1 MAWADARKNGWP
13 LSNPEFDTPSEC
25 WKHYRQPQ
33 QAEWKTLEFG
43 ELDKFDDF
51 CRRSEGWRGKNS
63 PLEATTWT
71 KEYRSPSM
79 EQNPVASSSKI
90 NAVYPQSPVEE
101 LEFPPAGVSEV
112 ALSDTEFFDNWTIP
126 PTPPSAKP
134 FTAPTSNPDPKG
146 KRKAIEMDDEQERLD
161 GAKSSF
167 LSPLDGVRPRD
178 IHPVHR
184 SPRGH
189 ATTPIHSPLTPP
201 FTPAKPSPLSQV
213 TSAMIDELPA
223 LDVNGATA
231 SSYDEIESTFFANM
245 DSALASISWESMFED
260 MASFGELGD
269 FQYDVKALATPPP
282 DELLPDRLT
291 KRRRLPP
298 PPPSTSSGASTS
310 ETEISDVL
318 STDSI
323 PSWMSRDSSRSDL
336 IELRS
341 SGIVAGPITADVT
354 QIRDEQVSTR
364 CPLPAQ
370 GLTFSQ
376 PSFQFGKTSMGGQ
389 LKAAPFEFNVW
400 WELLNYAANA
410 TPTQPLVEDP
420 EA

>member
-1 MAWADARKNGWP
+1 MAWAEARKNGWP

-43 ELDKFDDF
+43 EFDKFDDF
-51 CRRSEGWRGKNS
+51 CRRSEGWRGKTS
-63 PLEATTWT
+63 PLESTAWA

-79 EQNPVASSSKI
+79 EQGPVASSSKI

-101 LEFPPAGVSEV
+101 VEFPLAGGSGA
-112 ALSDTEFFDNWTIP
+112 ALSDTALFGNWTIP
-126 PTPPSAKP
+126 PTPPFSGP
-134 FTAPTSNPDPKG
+134 FPAPTSNSDPKG
-146 KRKAIEMDDEQERLD
+146 KRKAIETNDEQERLD
-161 GAKSSF
+161 GTKSSF

-178 IHPVHR
+178 IRPVHR
-184 SPRGH
+184 SSRGH
-189 ATTPIHSPLTPP
+189 ATPPIHSPLTPP

-213 TSAMIDELPA
+213 TSATIDELPT
-223 LDVNGATA
+223 LDVIAATA
-231 SSYDEIESTFFANM
+231 SSYDDMENTFFANM

-260 MASFGELGD
+260 IASFAELGEFRHD
-269 FQYDVKALATPPP
+269 AQALATPPP
-282 DELLPDRLT
+282 DELLPDKPT

-298 PPPSTSSGASTS
+298 PPQSSSSGASTS
-310 ETEISDVL
+310 ETEVSDVL

-323 PSWMSRDSSRSDL
+323 PSWMSQDSSRSDL
-336 IELRS
+336 LEPRS
-341 SGIVAGPITADVT
+341 HGVVAGPITAERT
-354 QIRDEQVSTR
+354 QIREEQVSTR
-364 CPLPAQ
+364 RPLTAHS
-370 GLTFSQ
+370 LTFSQ

-389 LKAAPFEFNVW
+389 LKVAPFEFNVR

>member
-43 ELDKFDDF
+43 EFDKFDDF
-51 CRRSEGWRGKNS
+51 CRRSEGWRDKTS
-63 PLEATTWT
+63 PLEGTTWAG
-71 KEYRSPSM
+71 KYCSPSM
-79 EQNPVASSSKI
+79 EQDPIASSSNI
-90 NAVYPQSPVEE
+90 SAVYPQSPVEE
-101 LEFPPAGVSEV
+101 LEFPPAGGTGVGLSET
-112 ALSDTEFFDNWTIP
+112 ALFGNWTIS
-126 PTPPSAKP
+126 PTPPSAGL
-134 FTAPTSNPDPKG
+134 FTAPTSKPDPKG
-146 KRKAIEMDDEQERLD
+146 KRMAIEMDDEQERLD
-161 GAKSSF
+161 EAKSSF

-178 IHPVHR
+178 TCSVPR
-184 SPRGH
+184 SPWGH
-189 ATTPIHSPLTPP
+189 ATTPMHSPLTPP

-213 TSAMIDELPA
+213 TSAVIDELPA

-231 SSYDEIESTFFANM
+231 SSYDDMESTFFANM

-260 MASFGELGD
+260 VASFGELGD
-269 FQYDVKALATPPP
+269 FQYDVQALATPPP
-282 DELLPDRLT
+282 DELLPDRPT

-298 PPPSTSSGASTS
+298 PPPSSSSGASTS

-323 PSWMSRDSSRSDL
+323 PSWMSQDSSRSDL
-336 IELRS
+336 LELRS
-341 SGIVAGPITADVT
+341 HGVVAGPITTDGI
-354 QIRDEQVSTR
+354 QIREEQVSTR
-364 CPLPAQ
+364 RPLPAQ
-370 GLTFSQ
+370 SLTFSQ

-389 LKAAPFEFNVW
+389 LKVAPIEFNVR

-410 TPTQPLVEDP
+410 PDTATR
-420 EA
+420 